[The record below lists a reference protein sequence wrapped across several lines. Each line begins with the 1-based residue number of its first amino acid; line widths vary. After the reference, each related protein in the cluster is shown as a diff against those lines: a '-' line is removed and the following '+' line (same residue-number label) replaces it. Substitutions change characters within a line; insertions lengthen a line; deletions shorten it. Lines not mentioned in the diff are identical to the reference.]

1 MAKKKQSKS
10 KRHKEEGR
18 KREER
23 SAKPALKHER
33 QSKRENYLE
42 EDDVEFI
49 SFANQLQAKGLKI
62 KDVPGDGNCLFRAL
76 ADQLDGDM
84 ARHDQHRQETVHNMI
99 DHRQVK
105 NGKKRCSHPQYGR
118 KKKSKP
124 APARKRKDFAARV
137 LTRLEK
143 DKSVSI
149 SEYTAS
155 SVGHR

>member
-84 ARHDQHRQETVHNMI
+84 ARHDQHRRMARRDAPIRSTAERRRASR
-99 DHRQVK
+99 HR
-105 NGKKRCSHPQYGR
+105 HGR
-118 KKKSKP
+118 EKISL
-124 APARKRKDFAARV
+124 RV
-137 LTRLEK
+137 
-143 DKSVSI
+143 S
-149 SEYTAS
+149 
-155 SVGHR
+155 

>member
-62 KDVPGDGNCLFRAL
+62 KDVPGDGRR
-76 ADQLDGDM
+76 M
-84 ARHDQHRQETVHNMI
+84 ARRDAPIRSTAERRRASRHRH
-99 DHRQVK
+99 
-105 NGKKRCSHPQYGR
+105 GR
-118 KKKSKP
+118 EKISL
-124 APARKRKDFAARV
+124 RV
-137 LTRLEK
+137 
-143 DKSVSI
+143 S
-149 SEYTAS
+149 
-155 SVGHR
+155 